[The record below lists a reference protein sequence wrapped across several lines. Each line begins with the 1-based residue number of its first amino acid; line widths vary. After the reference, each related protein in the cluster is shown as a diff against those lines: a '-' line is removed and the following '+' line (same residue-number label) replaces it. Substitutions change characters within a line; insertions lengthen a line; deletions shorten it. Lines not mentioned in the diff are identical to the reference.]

1 MAVSSE
7 LQRVMP
13 SAASAHAARMAAA
26 GSAGHP
32 YARDLGTPVG
42 GMTMPRDL
50 DDMVHLLAALYGR
63 QPGPIDLALLNAP
76 AGPIRTFLT
85 AAADSFERER
95 QFLLRLS
102 GAVGPVPSTP
112 GQAETQAAMLAQ
124 RHALETLARS
134 ERQGCALGTAT
145 ALVSDWRN
153 IRPLL
158 ELAARRVGCAIPACS
173 LPDEAAVTDALA
185 EAASAPG
192 PDRAIRF
199 GAEQLLLQHRA
210 LFDLLEA
217 RCDARED
224 F

>member
-7 LQRVMP
+7 LQRAP

-26 GSAGHP
+26 GSSGHP
-32 YARDLGTPVG
+32 YAQDLGTPVG
-42 GMTMPRDL
+42 GMTAPRDL
-50 DDMVHLLAALYGR
+50 DDMVHLLTALYGR
-63 QPGPIDLALLNAP
+63 QPGPIDLALRCAP
-76 AGPIRTFLT
+76 AGPARTFLA

-102 GAVGPVPSTP
+102 GAVGPMPSTP

-134 ERQGCALGTAT
+134 ERHGCALGAAT

-153 IRPLL
+153 IRVLL
-158 ELAARRVGCAIPACS
+158 DLAARRVGCAVPACS
-173 LPDEAAVTDALA
+173 LPDENSIADVLSD
-185 EAASAPG
+185 AASAPG
-192 PDRAIRF
+192 PERAIRF

>member
-7 LQRVMP
+7 LQRAP

-32 YARDLGTPVG
+32 YAQDLGAPVG
-42 GMTMPRDL
+42 ALTLPRDL
-50 DDMVHLLAALYGR
+50 DDMVHLMTALYGR
-63 QPGPIDLALLNAP
+63 APGPIDLALLRAP
-76 AGPIRTFLT
+76 AGPVRTFLA
-85 AAADSFERER
+85 AAADAFERER
-95 QFLLRLS
+95 LFLLRLS
-102 GAVGPVPSTP
+102 AAVGPVPSTP
-112 GQAETQAAMLAQ
+112 GQAETQTAMLAQ

-134 ERQGCALGTAT
+134 ERHGCALGTAT

-153 IRPLL
+153 IRVLL
-158 ELAARRVGCAIPACS
+158 ELAARRVGCGIPACS
-173 LPDEAAVTDALA
+173 LPGEHAIADVLA
-185 EAASAPG
+185 EAASSPA

-217 RCDARED
+217 RSDARED

>member
-7 LQRVMP
+7 LSRVAP
-13 SAASAHAARMAAA
+13 EAASAHAARMAAA
-26 GSAGHP
+26 GSADHP
-32 YARDLGTPVG
+32 YAKELGTPLG
-42 GMTMPRDL
+42 GATLPRDL
-50 DDMVHLLAALYGR
+50 DDLVHLLAALYGR
-63 QPGPIDLALLNAP
+63 QPGPIDLALLRAP
-76 AGPIRTFLT
+76 AGPVRTFL
-85 AAADSFERER
+85 AGAADSFERER

-102 GAVGPVPSTP
+102 AAVGPVPSTP

-134 ERQGCALGTAT
+134 ERHGCALGTAA

-158 ELAARRVGCAIPACS
+158 ELAARRVGCAIPSCS
-173 LPDEAAVTDALA
+173 LPGEPAIADMLVEAAA
-185 EAASAPG
+185 APG
-192 PDRAIRF
+192 TDRAIRF
-199 GAEQLLLQHRA
+199 GGEQLLLQHRA

>member
-7 LQRVMP
+7 LLRAAP
-13 SAASAHAARMAAA
+13 SAANAHAARLAAA
-26 GSAGHP
+26 GSGGHP
-32 YARDLGTPVG
+32 YAQDLGRPVG
-42 GMTMPRDL
+42 GPTLPRDL
-50 DDMVHLLAALYGR
+50 DDLVHLLTALYGR
-63 QPGPIDLALLNAP
+63 QPGPIDLALLRGP
-76 AGPIRTFLT
+76 AGPVRTFLA

-102 GAVGPVPSTP
+102 AAVGPMPSTP

-134 ERQGCALGTAT
+134 ERHGCALGAAT

-153 IRPLL
+153 VRRLL

-173 LPDEAAVTDALA
+173 LPGEDAIADVLV
-185 EAASAPG
+185 EAASEPG